1 MVEEEDTLHLCNDEV
16 RELMGRVPP
25 PPFGEAHALGT
36 DPPGTRRDTRT
47 GIVPERLRD
56 GMAQVCRVT
65 LTDEVRR
72 SRDNGCAS
80 RHPPRGMGL
89 PRCTLTILDGISDA
103 GGKNAVRVKCSAAL
117 EDMKLKWGRY
127 EIFH

>member
-1 MVEEEDTLHLCNDEV
+1 MQRRGERTHGE
-16 RELMGRVPP
+16 GAP

-80 RHPPRGMGL
+80 RHPPRGMIPHH
-89 PRCTLTILDGISDA
+89 PRWDIGCRGEEHHPRQML
-103 GGKNAVRVKCSAAL
+103 GGTRGHEAQMGTVRDFSL
-117 EDMKLKWGRY
+117 IRS
-127 EIFH
+127 